1 MKEYI
6 PRIIDKT
13 LQGKM
18 KNYGVV
24 IIEGCRWCGKSFT
37 AKQLA
42 ASYIDLKELDINL
55 RYEKPTLL
63 LKGDKPRLLD
73 SLEVNFD
80 IWENIKR
87 NINRTDSKGQ
97 YILTRSIKESND
109 DITSNGRVVK
119 LLMRPMS
126 LYESKESS
134 GTVSLQD
141 IIDGKEIKGVSTLS
155 FDGLINAMMR
165 GGWPKTLDCSFD
177 NAYGLAKEYVNSIL
191 KEGIKYVDNTEDCQF
206 LMQVVLENIAKNSFK
221 MVSEPELLE
230 EVNNKYFKNITRK
243 TLDSYLKVLERLYI
257 LEYVPATSIS
267 MRAKTPLYILPK
279 LVLVDPSIGVALLD
293 LKKEDLVRGAKFTKA
308 MFENLC
314 IRDLKIYAESL
325 GVKLVYYLD
334 TKAKETAFILTMPDG
349 KWGLVT
355 IELDPLKLS
364 RTIERLLLF
373 KENVDSYKYGNPA
386 FLMAL
391 TGDNKS
397 YKRDDG
403 VYVVAISALKN

>member
-1 MKEYI
+1 
-6 PRIIDKT
+6 
-13 LQGKM
+13 
-18 KNYGVV
+18 
-24 IIEGCRWCGKSFT
+24 
-37 AKQLA
+37 
-42 ASYIDLKELDINL
+42 
-55 RYEKPTLL
+55 
-63 LKGDKPRLLD
+63 
-73 SLEVNFD
+73 
-80 IWENIKR
+80 
-87 NINRTDSKGQ
+87 
-97 YILTRSIKESND
+97 
-109 DITSNGRVVK
+109 
-119 LLMRPMS
+119 
-126 LYESKESS
+126 
-134 GTVSLQD
+134 
-141 IIDGKEIKGVSTLS
+141 
-155 FDGLINAMMR
+155 
-165 GGWPKTLDCSFD
+165 
-177 NAYGLAKEYVNSIL
+177 
-191 KEGIKYVDNTEDCQF
+191 
-206 LMQVVLENIAKNSFK
+206 MQVVLEGIAKNSFK

-293 LKKEDLVRGAKFTKA
+293 LKKEDLVRDAKFTKA

-386 FLMAL
+386 FLMVL
-391 TGDNKS
+391 TGDNES

-403 VYVVAISALKN
+403 VYVVAISTLKN

>member
-24 IIEGCRWCGKSFT
+24 IIEGCRWRGKSFT

-87 NINRTDSKGQ
+87 NINRTDSNGQ

-109 DITSNGRVVK
+109 EIASNGRVVK

-155 FDGLINAMMR
+155 FDGLIRAMMR

-177 NAYGLAKEYVNSIL
+177 NAYGLAKEYVNSVL
-191 KEGIKYVDNTEDCQF
+191 KKGIKYVDNTEDCQF

-279 LVLVDPSIGVALLD
+279 LVLVDPSIGVALLC
-293 LKKEDLVRGAKFTKA
+293 LKKEDLVRDAKFTKA

-325 GVKLVYYLD
+325 GAKLAYYLD
-334 TKAKETAFILTMPDG
+334 T
-349 KWGLVT
+349 
-355 IELDPLKLS
+355 
-364 RTIERLLLF
+364 
-373 KENVDSYKYGNPA
+373 
-386 FLMAL
+386 
-391 TGDNKS
+391 
-397 YKRDDG
+397 
-403 VYVVAISALKN
+403 